1 MILDSGE
8 WESKYHLA
16 ALLIDAG
23 EAARATDLLEQV
35 ARLHPEFLPAREQLG
50 FARLR
55 RGDLEGATREAD
67 EMIAKSPQAAEGH
80 RIMALALWRQRDYE
94 ASLAECALALSGDP
108 DSTQMQALQA
118 VELWQLDR
126 KKEARRA
133 LVQASK
139 GQANP
144 AKLATA
150 EVFCRLI
157 LCDARDIAVV
167 DDFLRKNRWALA
179 PNSGTGGREQR

>member
-1 MILDSGE
+1 
-8 WESKYHLA
+8 
-16 ALLIDAG
+16 
-23 EAARATDLLEQV
+23 
-35 ARLHPEFLPAREQLG
+35 
-50 FARLR
+50 
-55 RGDLEGATREAD
+55 
-67 EMIAKSPQAAEGH
+67 MIAKSPQAAEGH
-80 RIMALALWRQRDYE
+80 RIMALALWRQRDDE

-139 GQANP
+139 GLANP
-144 AKLATA
+144 ARLTTA

-179 PNSGTGGREQR
+179 PNSGIGSREQR